1 VFTTAETRALQQ
13 LTTASGRLA
22 VVAADQRTSL
32 VKVRSAAGQPADRD
46 ALRGF
51 KHDLVEALAPLAPA
65 VLLDPEIAL
74 PSVIDEGALPGHTG
88 LLVSLERS
96 GPPLIGQ
103 ARPAELLPDLGAAGV
118 RALGGTA
125 AKLLVH
131 LRADGER
138 QNAVLVRSAVEDCR
152 RHDLLLIV
160 EAVVHRLPGE
170 DEQAFAHARPGLIHE
185 SALLLEECG
194 VGYLKLEYPGDE
206 KACAALTDAIE
217 VPWALL
223 SAGVDHD
230 TFVGQLRIALAAG
243 ASGFIAGRSIWKEA
257 AVLPRAQAR
266 DFLRGESRR
275 RLERLLELV
284 A

>member
-13 LTTASGRLA
+13 LTTSSGRLA

-32 VKVRSAAGQPADRD
+32 AKVRGAAGLPTDEGSLRD
-46 ALRGF
+46 F
-51 KHDLVEALAPLAPA
+51 KRDLVEALAPHAPA

-74 PSVIDEGALPGHTG
+74 PSVIEDGTLPGRTG

-96 GPPLIGQ
+96 GPPLVGN
-103 ARPAELLPDLGAAGV
+103 ARPAELLPDLGAAGI

-131 LRADGER
+131 LRADGDGH
-138 QNAVLVRSAVEDCR
+138 NAEVVRSAVEDCR

-160 EAVVHRLPGE
+160 EAVVHRLPDEDDGE
-170 DEQAFAHARPGLIHE
+170 FARARPGLIHE
-185 SALLLEECG
+185 AALVLEECG
-194 VGYLKLEYPGDE
+194 VRYLKLEYPGDE
-206 KACAALTDAIE
+206 RACAALTDALA

-223 SAGVDHD
+223 SAGVGHE
-230 TFVGQLRIALAAG
+230 TFMGQLRIALAAG

-257 AVLPRAQAR
+257 AVMPRAEAR
-266 DFLRGESRR
+266 DFLGGESRR
-275 RLERLLELV
+275 RLEQLLELV